1 MSRSLS
7 YCFRIS
13 EHEYVMSGENS
24 ALYERYQASRTSEQR
39 GENNNNVDDVKSMSY
54 WYLNTA
60 LWFARINNE
69 KTMAI

>member
-1 MSRSLS
+1 
-7 YCFRIS
+7 
-13 EHEYVMSGENS
+13 MSGENS

-39 GENNNNVDDVKSMSY
+39 GENNNDVDDEKSMSY